1 MGNNLDELLKRAL
14 TPVNE
19 PDFWLNQKILNQV
32 KEQRRMT
39 GKSKSSFP
47 AVVAIAVL
55 VICLSSVTV
64 YAALMYL
71 HPAGVAGELK
81 DTKLADVFLSEKA
94 TIINETQSY
103 GEYRATF
110 LSTFSGENL
119 SDYPFYDNGVIST
132 DRTYAVVAIEK
143 ADGTSMPDTSE
154 ESFAELEFFASVL
167 IDGYHPA
174 IYNIASMAG
183 NYADITEDG
192 ILYRLLECDNLE
204 IFADHKM
211 YLCVSE
217 GMFYNAE
224 AYLFDETTGRI
235 TRNEEY
241 EGLNALFDLPMDVS
255 KADPEKAAEYI
266 ADLGME
272 SDIVEEKLSVE
283 KESLEAIIMEVAA
296 DSEKGA
302 EVAEYALQFVGN
314 PYVWGG
320 DSLTDGADSSGFIKS
335 VFEHFEISL
344 PHDSRKQMEIGTEV
358 DGVDNAKAGD
368 LVFYDTPAH
377 VALYIGDGFVVHAM
391 PQDGIII
398 SDVDFDGVTSIRRI
412 VN

>member
-1 MGNNLDELLKRAL
+1 MESKLDELLKHAL
-14 TPVNE
+14 TPEDE
-19 PDFWLNQKILNQV
+19 PDFWLNQKIINRV

-39 GKSKSSFP
+39 GRNKRRFP
-47 AVVAIAVL
+47 AVVAIAAL
-55 VICLSSVTV
+55 VICLSSATV

-71 HPAGVAGELK
+71 HPAEVAEEVH
-81 DTKLADVFLSEKA
+81 DTKLADAFLSERT

-103 GEYRATF
+103 GEYQVTL
-110 LSTFSGENL
+110 LSLVSGETL
-119 SDYPFYDNGVIST
+119 SDYPYYNNDVISA
-132 DRTYAVVAIEK
+132 DRTYAVIAIEK
-143 ADGTSMPDTSE
+143 ADGTLMPDTSE
-154 ESFAELEFFASVL
+154 ESYGELEFFASVL

-192 ILYRLLECDNLE
+192 ILYRLLECDSVE

-224 AYLFDETTGRI
+224 AYLYDETTGRI
-235 TRNEEY
+235 VRNEEY
-241 EGLNALFDLPMDVS
+241 ESLNALFDLPMDAS

-266 ADLGME
+266 AGLGME
-272 SDIVEEKLSVE
+272 SDIIEEKVSVE
-283 KESLEAIIMEVAA
+283 DGCVETAIMEVTT
-296 DSEKGA
+296 DTEMGA

-344 PHDSRKQMEIGTEV
+344 PHDSRKQMEAGTEV
-358 DGVDNAKAGD
+358 GGVDNANSGD

-377 VALYIGDGFVVHAM
+377 VALYIGDGFVIHAM

-398 SDVDFDGVTSIRRI
+398 SEVDFDEVLSIRRI
-412 VN
+412 LN